1 MVAVVSSRHRIAK
14 GAINTLYSLVV
25 NSNDQSSQNH
35 LSSICYVSCDIRTKW
50 YGVEGSG
57 SQGWLLRSIG
67 REPQRGP
74 GMWGS
79 IGIRVPVVSTVS
91 SIRSVQLRGER

>member
-35 LSSICYVSCDIRTKW
+35 LSSICYVSCDIRTMW
-50 YGVEGSG
+50 YGVGG
-57 SQGWLLRSIG
+57 GGVTGITAAKHW
-67 REPQRGP
+67 QRTTKGDRAC
-74 GMWGS
+74 GA
-79 IGIRVPVVSTVS
+79 R
-91 SIRSVQLRGER
+91 